1 MKVYWLR
8 KESGRIY
15 SSEDIVSEVLGMSL
29 KHRENG
35 APYID
40 GGPFISITDTA
51 SFWACALS
59 DVPVGIDMEEKKREF
74 KPSVVNRLHP
84 LEKKYLD
91 GLSEGSSEWNSEA
104 LNIWTR
110 KEAFMKLS
118 EEGLAK
124 GLKSFSAVDRLL
136 EYCSIDDAVFTEINL
151 NNVLICCC
159 VSSDTGTEVI
169 KAEYGGRF
177 KETALEKAAAFIS
190 DRAYSSDELKKKLI
204 GKGYSSED
212 AQDAVNLLMQRGYLS
227 DEDYAE
233 SLIKKLEIQGKG
245 ALKIRQELRKRG
257 IDISYEA
264 DDELT
269 RALTQAEK
277 LWESSAKDE
286 KAKAKIM
293 RRLASLGYESH
304 VIYRVIEKL

>member
-1 MKVYWLR
+1 
-8 KESGRIY
+8 
-15 SSEDIVSEVLGMSL
+15 MSNYQ
-29 KHRENG
+29 H
-35 APYID
+35 
-40 GGPFISITDTA
+40 
-51 SFWACALS
+51 LS
-59 DVPVGIDMEEKKREF
+59 DSELEVMQIIWKSTPPVSRSVIEKITK
-74 KPSVVNRLHP
+74 KLNV
-84 LEKKYLD
+84 LEKQYLD
-91 GLSEGSSEWNSEA
+91 GLETGSGEWTDEFFS
-104 LNIWTR
+104 IWTR

-124 GLKSFSAVDRLL
+124 GLKSFSAVDKLL
-136 EYCSIDDAVFTEINL
+136 EYCSIDDAVFTEIKL
-151 NNVLICCC
+151 NNALICCC
-159 VSSDTGTEVI
+159 ASSDTGVEVF

-190 DRAYSSDELKKKLI
+190 DRVYSSDELKKKLI

-277 LWESSAKDE
+277 LWDSSAKDE

-293 RRLASLGYESH
+293 RRLTSLGYESH
-304 VIYRVIEKL
+304 IIYRVIEKL